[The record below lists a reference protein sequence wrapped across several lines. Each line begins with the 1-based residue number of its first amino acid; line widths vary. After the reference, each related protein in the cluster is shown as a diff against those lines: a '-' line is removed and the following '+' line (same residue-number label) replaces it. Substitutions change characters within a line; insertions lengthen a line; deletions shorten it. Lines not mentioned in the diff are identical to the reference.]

1 MRNEFDNTPTASSVQ
16 QFLAGL
22 AVWVVFM
29 AAYAV
34 A

>member
-1 MRNEFDNTPTASSVQ
+1 MQSEFENTRTASTVQ

-29 AAYAV
+29 AAYAI

>member
-1 MRNEFDNTPTASSVQ
+1 MRTDSNTPETAATVQ
-16 QFLAGL
+16 HFLAGL

-29 AAYAV
+29 AAYAI